1 MSFSCISSFFCTDL
15 HPLPALLTSVV
26 GSPVLKEFVAQIIRL
41 RHLSCKDRLRA
52 GAAQPGEEK
61 AVGRPESGLSVSKGA
76 VRK

>member
-1 MSFSCISSFFCTDL
+1 VDL
-15 HPLPALLTSVV
+15 LEHIQRKTQWV
-26 GSPVLKEFVAQIIRL
+26 E
-41 RHLSCKDRLRA
+41 HLSCKDRLRA